1 MKKSVVILI
10 VLIYII
16 VGIIFY
22 VMTVRKRKVSQ
33 SDAFMNEDDASEDIE
48 DDDDDDE
55 DISFD
60 YLTVSEQFEKAKE
73 SNDNLLMMQ
82 QLISDLS
89 YSDTDNQIVIQISW
103 TDTSG
108 KQNTYNLYCDGMN
121 TASECFLKI
130 AEREAHD
137 IGTTLSAQCRRLSK
151 ATEGSDFYRKI
162 PYAARKIFENPSGEV
177 AESDNESLS
186 DVWKT
191 N

>member
-1 MKKSVVILI
+1 MREILI

-16 VGIIFY
+16 VGIVFY
-22 VMTVRKRKVSQ
+22 ITTVRKRKESQ
-33 SDAFMNEDDASEDIE
+33 SDDFPKEDDVCDDIE
-48 DDDDDDE
+48 DDE
-55 DISFD
+55 NEYISFD
-60 YLTVSEQFEKAKE
+60 YLTVSEQFAKAKE

-89 YSDTDNQIVIQISW
+89 YTDADNQIVIQISW
-103 TDTSG
+103 TDPSG
-108 KQNTYNLYCDGMN
+108 KQNTYDLYCDGMN

-162 PYAARKIFENPSGEV
+162 PYAARKIFENPSGECV
-177 AESDNESLS
+177 EDDNESLS
-186 DVWKT
+186 DVWET

>member
-1 MKKSVVILI
+1 MREILI
-10 VLIYII
+10 ALIYVV
-16 VGIIFY
+16 VGIVFY
-22 VMTVRKRKVSQ
+22 VMTVRKQRESQ
-33 SDAFMNEDDASEDIE
+33 SDVFIE
-48 DDDDDDE
+48 DDDSCDDTEDDEDE

-60 YLTVSEQFEKAKE
+60 YLTVSEQFAKAKE

-89 YSDTDNQIVIQISW
+89 YSDIDNQIVIQISW
-103 TDTSG
+103 TDPSG
-108 KQNTYNLYCDGMN
+108 KHNTYDLYCDGMN

-162 PYAARKIFENPSGEV
+162 PYAARKIFENPSGEDV
-177 AESDNESLS
+177 ENDNESLS
-186 DVWKT
+186 DVWET